1 MDFGAGKEQV
11 MIGPRDFIRFRELIE
26 TCVSLFTNEKY
37 KKLFVEHKKK
47 LILTSPIPS
56 CEIAGLP
63 AGKYIKCEIKAKPI
77 KKQSIY
83 IKHILQEKNGLGLKA
98 I

>member
-1 MDFGAGKEQV
+1 MV
-11 MIGPRDFIRFRELIE
+11 
-26 TCVSLFTNEKY
+26 KY
-37 KKLFVEHKKK
+37 M
-47 LILTSPIPS
+47 
-56 CEIAGLP
+56 
-63 AGKYIKCEIKAKPI
+63 KCEIKAKPI